1 LTGLGLVKVVGG
13 VPPLVPLDPIDD
25 AGKQAKWQRGMF
37 TTSGRRVHAI
47 DWAHRHWSS
56 RLLHRVGDIV
66 SHASS
71 GIMAALLVA
80 VWAAIG
86 LKTGFPGW
94 WQTTLYSVTGSVTFV
109 MVFVIQHTQQRQTAA
124 SQRKLD
130 ELLRSSEQAD
140 STVIAVEEAPDEDLD
155 ELTRSHVAE
164 REQAQT
170 AD

>member
-1 LTGLGLVKVVGG
+1 M
-13 VPPLVPLDPIDD
+13 PLDAIDD
-25 AGKQAKWQRGMF
+25 TGKQAKWQHGMF
-37 TTSGRRVHAI
+37 STSARRVHAT
-47 DWAHRHWSS
+47 DWARRHWSS

-71 GIMAALLVA
+71 GIIAALLVA
-80 VWAAIG
+80 VWTAIG
-86 LKTGFPGW
+86 LATGFPGW
-94 WQTTLYSVTGSVTFV
+94 WQTILYSVAGAVTFV

-124 SQRKLD
+124 TQRKLD

-170 AD
+170 AE